1 MSPGTAP
8 QTVSVRSEGRRPS
21 ARATSHKWTRQ
32 LHSWLS
38 MVSLLVVLFFAATG
52 LTLNHQDWTF
62 GQEPVTTTTTGTLPA
77 ASITAGAVDFL
88 AVSEYLRSAQGASGE
103 ITDHGVDGTVGRL
116 TYQGPGYTATATFD
130 TITGSFTLA
139 STRYG
144 LVAVAN
150 DLHKGR
156 HTSPA
161 WSWLIDVS
169 AVGLALVAIT
179 GLVLQLFIVRT
190 RRLGLILIGVGV
202 VAGVALVML
211 S

>member
-1 MSPGTAP
+1 
-8 QTVSVRSEGRRPS
+8 
-21 ARATSHKWTRQ
+21 
-32 LHSWLS
+32 
-38 MVSLLVVLFFAATG
+38 MVSLLVVLFFSITG

-77 ASITAGAVDFL
+77 ASITAGAVNYL
-88 AVSEYLRSAQGASGE
+88 VISEYLRSQQGASGE
-103 ITDHGVDGTVGRL
+103 ITDHGVDGTVGRI

-161 WSWLIDVS
+161 WSWLIDV
-169 AVGLALVAIT
+169 VGGRAGFGRDHRAGAPTLHRPDAAARADPDRR
-179 GLVLQLFIVRT
+179 GCRRRRCPGDAQLNQ
-190 RRLGLILIGVGV
+190 VGE
-202 VAGVALVML
+202 